1 MPIPSRVPQNTQY
14 TIRYFTTALQIYFSN
29 VSAQKYRYFKLSL
42 IYYRD
47 VILLPSPGEEISFMH
62 YFYLQPMYCKESARA
77 RSQCYHEHLRSCHTP
92 KFSKWPFWSIFRNFP
107 CFLLHAFCAITS
119 QLRTARVIIFK
130 D

>member
-62 YFYLQPMYCKESARA
+62 YFYLQPTYCKESARA
-77 RSQCYHEHLRSCHTP
+77 KSHSAIMNIYRVVTRQSSLNGHFGLYSETFLVFFCMLSVQLP
-92 KFSKWPFWSIFRNFP
+92 RN
-107 CFLLHAFCAITS
+107 
-119 QLRTARVIIFK
+119 
-130 D
+130 